1 MLVEGVHFKRKDAA
15 AFGIGWK
22 ALARNISDIAA
33 MGGLPRHAVISVG
46 LDPDLPVK
54 FFDLLFNGMNSAAK
68 KFKVN
73 IVGGDVSRSGK
84 IVIDVSLLGE
94 VERSNLVTR
103 SGAKIG
109 DLILV
114 TGCLGGSIKGRHLD
128 FIPRVE
134 EARRLV
140 RNFKINS
147 MIDISDGLIL
157 DLGRILRA
165 SKAGAKLYQN
175 AIPVSKD
182 ADSFEDAVSGGE
194 DFELLFTMGLKEA
207 RRFFK
212 TELRKMK
219 TPVTLIGEIVDK
231 KEGYKIVRDGGK
243 IESLRRGGYLHF

>member
-1 MLVEGVHFKRKDAA
+1 
-15 AFGIGWK
+15 
-22 ALARNISDIAA
+22 
-33 MGGLPRHAVISVG
+33 
-46 LDPDLPVK
+46 
-54 FFDLLFNGMNSAAK
+54 MNSAAK